1 MFVDYYALFEI
12 PETSTAEEIKS
23 AFKKQALKWHP
34 DRNPGIDTTE
44 KMQLLNEAKLILLD
58 DQAKEK
64 YDHQYR
70 KFKQFE
76 EAKKQRTQQQSTT
89 QQHSTQEKT
98 RQEEPKQ
105 KTNKPFEQTYTHTD
119 FDVDDEVLK
128 RWTNNAKKQAVNLAK
143 QTIEELKGM
152 TKAGI
157 KEGAKTMGNA
167 LVYQIILSVI
177 IMAIIALSKSC
188 N

>member
-1 MFVDYYALFEI
+1 MFVDYYSLFEI
-12 PETSTAEEIKS
+12 SSTSTVEEIKA

-34 DRNPGIDTTE
+34 DRNPNIDTTE

-58 DQAKEK
+58 LQAREK
-64 YDHQYR
+64 YDYQYI

-76 EAKKQRTQQQSTT
+76 EAKKQSSEQQNRR
-89 QQHSTQEKT
+89 ENAKA
-98 RQEEPKQ
+98 EEPKQ
-105 KTNKPFEQTYTHTD
+105 QPNRPFERTYTYSD
-119 FDVDDEVLK
+119 FEVDDEILK
-128 RWTNNAKKQAVNLAK
+128 RWTTNAKKQAVNLAK

-157 KEGAKTMGNA
+157 KEGAKAIGNGF
-167 LVYQIILSVI
+167 VYQIIFSI
-177 IMAIIALSKSC
+177 IVMIIIAISKSC